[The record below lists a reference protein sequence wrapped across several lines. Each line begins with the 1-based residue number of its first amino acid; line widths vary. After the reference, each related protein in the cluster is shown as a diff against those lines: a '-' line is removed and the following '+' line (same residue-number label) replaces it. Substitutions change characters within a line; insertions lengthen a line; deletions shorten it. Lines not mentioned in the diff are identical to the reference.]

1 MSLEYNISILTSQ
14 LSLGKIDRIFAL
26 NEENVPNVG
35 ALNSI
40 EVFKKIIQ
48 HSSYNLYVSNSKNI
62 VGFIVCMRENS
73 DYESENFRYF
83 KQQENKFI
91 YIDRIAI
98 KKDFRRQGIGRAPY
112 KKVYSVAHKNQIP
125 VCCEVNTF
133 PLNQP
138 SIDFHK
144 KEGFKIVG
152 KKSFG
157 KNKVAYF
164 KKQTFNI

>member
-48 HSSYNLYVSNSKNI
+48 LSSYNLYVSNSKNI

-98 KKDFRRQGIGRAPY
+98 KKDLYEENDVSGRGGGWVVPDSHLVIVSYTPVKEKGRSWDGFR
-112 KKVYSVAHKNQIP
+112 
-125 VCCEVNTF
+125 
-133 PLNQP
+133 
-138 SIDFHK
+138 
-144 KEGFKIVG
+144 IVRN
-152 KKSFG
+152 
-157 KNKVAYF
+157 NK
-164 KKQTFNI
+164 